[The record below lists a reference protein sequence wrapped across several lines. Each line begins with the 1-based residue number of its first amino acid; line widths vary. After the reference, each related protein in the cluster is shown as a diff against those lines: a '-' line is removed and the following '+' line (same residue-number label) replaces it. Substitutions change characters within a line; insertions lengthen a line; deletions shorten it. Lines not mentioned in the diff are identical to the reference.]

1 MTAEILRNWAT
12 EKSDPM
18 TFEKE
23 TKKKVFYV
31 KREIVKHEKKP
42 EDIKFL

>member
-1 MTAEILRNWAT
+1 MTADILRNWTT
-12 EKSDPM
+12 EKSDPV

-31 KREIVKHEKKP
+31 KCKIVKHEKKP
-42 EDIKFL
+42 